1 MRCNIELFDKSKF
14 YTFHSRGWVHRLFF
28 LKIICKIYIF
38 PLETLQKK
46 EYNVY
51 CYIRGLCL
59 RKIFTIVRF
68 VNMSASRERRE
79 RARMVS
85 EQPVKKETKKKKKL
99 SEGWILAI
107 SVILVVA
114 VVFGTVLGI
123 RYYQQNQTVLT
134 AGGKDVSVKE
144 FNYFYNGVVN
154 SFGSNASYLGI
165 DSATP
170 LDEQKID
177 AEAVPMMSLMGL
189 DSALLDPYKKADGS
203 YDVTWAGFFAEM
215 AKESAV
221 QAYTIYQAAT
231 EAGFTVT
238 DEIQQS
244 IDNELM
250 NTQLYAS
257 IYGYDTDSFIENTYG
272 RGCNEE
278 NYREYLKVVNVA
290 SAYAAQLTYTD
301 AEVTA
306 RYEKNPENYD
316 VVSYLVYTIK
326 ATDFMTQE
334 EIDASKAAE
343 DETKKPNTEAMA
355 EAKTAAEAMEKDF
368 DATSDKVTAY
378 ADVTKANINLT
389 IEGANEWLFE
399 TAKPG
404 DVKLFEDTENETYY
418 VVKLIENEN
427 YATVNA
433 LMIYIANDAEDAAE
447 VSHEG
452 HDHGTDEIPAAELSA
467 ADSLKA
473 VQDALAADSSEENF
487 RKLAAEGHNDSGTL
501 ELTDEYYSTVLSNIS
516 KEALL
521 WITEGQEKGA
531 YATFETADGTFV
543 LYYTG
548 EGKAFRTCSV
558 TTTLMREWM
567 EKVTEE
573 ALLTCNYDHD
583 AAMNGGVGL
592 VLGTQQG

>member
-1 MRCNIELFDKSKF
+1 
-14 YTFHSRGWVHRLFF
+14 
-28 LKIICKIYIF
+28 
-38 PLETLQKK
+38 
-46 EYNVY
+46 
-51 CYIRGLCL
+51 
-59 RKIFTIVRF
+59 
-68 VNMSASRERRE
+68 
-79 RARMVS
+79 MVS

-107 SVILVVA
+107 SVILVVV
-114 VVFGTVLGI
+114 VVFGTILGI
-123 RYYQQNQTVLT
+123 RHYQQNQTVLT

-154 SFGSNASYLGI
+154 NFGSNASYLGI
-165 DSATP
+165 DTAAP

-221 QAYTIYQAAT
+221 QAYTVYQAAT

-238 DEIQQS
+238 DEVQQA
-244 IDNELM
+244 IDSELM
-250 NTQLYAS
+250 NVQLYAS
-257 IYGYDTDSFIENTYG
+257 IYGYDTDTFIENTYG

-334 EIDASKAAE
+334 EIDASNAAE
-343 DETKKPNTEAMA
+343 GEEKKPNTEAMA
-355 EAKTAAEAMEKDF
+355 EAKAAAEAMEKSF

-378 ADVTKANINLT
+378 ADVTKANLNVT
-389 IEGANEWLFE
+389 IEGAAEWMYE

-404 DVKLFEDTENETYY
+404 DIKLFEDTENEAYY
-418 VVKLIENEN
+418 VVKLLENDN
-427 YATVNA
+427 YASVNA
-433 LMIYIANDAEDAAE
+433 LMIYIANDTEEE

-452 HDHGTDEIPAAELSA
+452 HDHAEDEIPASELPA
-467 ADSLKA
+467 ADALKA
-473 VQDALAADSSEENF
+473 VQGGLAADASEESF
-487 RKLAAEGHNDSGTL
+487 RKLAETHNDSATL
-501 ELTDEYYSTVLSNIS
+501 EITDAYYSTLLSNIS
-516 KEALL
+516 KDALL
-521 WITEGQEKGA
+521 WVMDGQQAGA
-531 YATFETADGTFV
+531 YATFETAEGTFV
-543 LYYTG
+543 LYFKG
-548 EGKAFRTCSV
+548 EGKPCRTLSV
-558 TTTLMREWM
+558 TSTLISEWM
-567 EKVTEE
+567 EKVTDE
-573 ALLTCNYDHD
+573 ALAVCNYDHE

-592 VLGTQQG
+592 VIGTQQG

>member
-1 MRCNIELFDKSKF
+1 M
-14 YTFHSRGWVHRLFF
+14 
-28 LKIICKIYIF
+28 KIICKIYVF

-99 SEGWILAI
+99 SEGWILTI

-144 FNYFYNGVVN
+144 FNYFYNAAVN
-154 SFGSNASYLGI
+154 NFGSNASYLGI
-165 DSATP
+165 DTAAP

-203 YDVTWAGFFAEM
+203 YDVTWAEYFAEM

-221 QAYTIYQAAT
+221 QAYTVYQAAT

-238 DEIQQS
+238 EEIQQA
-244 IDNELM
+244 IDSALM
-250 NTQLYAS
+250 NAQLYAS
-257 IYGYDTDSFIENTYG
+257 IYGMDTDDFIEGNYG

-316 VVSYLVYTIK
+316 VISYLVYTIK

-334 EIDASKAAE
+334 EIEASEAAE
-343 DETKKPNTEAMA
+343 GEAKKPNTEAMA

-378 ADVTKANINLT
+378 ADVTKAAINLT
-389 IEGANEWLFE
+389 IEGATEWLFE

-452 HDHGTDEIPAAELSA
+452 HDHGADEIPAAELSA

-473 VQDALAADSSEENF
+473 VQDALAADASEETF

-521 WITEGQEKGA
+521 WITDGQQKGA
-531 YATFETADGTFV
+531 YATFTTADGTFV
-543 LYYTG
+543 LYYLG

-558 TTTLMREWM
+558 TTTLISEWM

-573 ALLTCNYDHD
+573 ALLTCNYDRE